1 MVFHVY
7 KIGFRSSDG
16 AKKMYCPFVLCGRLL
31 FLYIIHRFY
40 LFLFA
45 TASNNNMRLRKDNA
59 NHSFGV
65 MNIIMPP
72 LMQSLTQVKMYNPLV
87 AQMCIALL

>member
-1 MVFHVY
+1 MARKKCIV
-7 KIGFRSSDG
+7 RS
-16 AKKMYCPFVLCGRLL
+16 YFVEGYY

-59 NHSFGV
+59 NHSLGV

-72 LMQSLTQVKMYNPLV
+72 LMQSLTQVKMYKPLV

>member
-1 MVFHVY
+1 MLNPIVSLD
-7 KIGFRSSDG
+7 FRS
-16 AKKMYCPFVLCGRLL
+16 KWR
-31 FLYIIHRFY
+31 FLNHRFY

-45 TASNNNMRLRKDNA
+45 TASSNNIRLRKDNA
-59 NHSFGV
+59 NHSLGV

-72 LMQSLTQVKMYNPLV
+72 LMQSLTQVKMYKPLV